1 MDLRSNPFVRE
12 QVMDIAR
19 RHGRPDG
26 FARQGPPG
34 GPTSGRPDM
43 SKPAEA
49 SFTHPPA
56 AAPGPPR
63 TPGQRL
69 AELESMRA
77 AGTISL
83 DEYRAVRTRILNDF

>member
-1 MDLRSNPFVRE
+1 MRE

-26 FARQGPPG
+26 FAQQGPPDR
-34 GPTSGRPDM
+34 PTSGRPDM
-43 SKPAEA
+43 SKPGTA
-49 SFTHPPA
+49 SFAPPPA
-56 AAPGPPR
+56 APPGPPR

-83 DEYRAVRTRILNDF
+83 EEYRAVRTRILNDF